1 MFRTVQFAKTFQLIL
16 ADLAMMAI
24 TFIMTLILLE
34 GVKPNAETILQLAQ
48 KNAMMEIIPMGMD
61 AMLTALLEIV
71 MDVLQL
77 IHFEIQAL
85 ISALQR
91 VRIHILKILPLLI
104 VRNAITHVVHA
115 PTQHLVTHA

>member
-1 MFRTVQFAKTFQLIL
+1 MFHIVQFAKIFQLIL
-16 ADLAMMAI
+16 ADFAMMAI

-91 VRIHILKILPLLI
+91 VRIRILKILPLLI